1 MNLEEWLKEHTVNII
16 VGILGIAGGIYVFWL
31 HSSIA
36 VYESK
41 VSINQENIKVCLE
54 KIKDIDQKLKE
65 LTGNKSCD
73 CAAYNIIL
81 KNHEGKIESLTKALK
96 QKLSEQ
102 SAEEN

>member
-1 MNLEEWLKEHTVNII
+1 MNWEEWLKEHGVNIF
-16 VGILGIAGGIYVFWL
+16 VGVFGIAGGIYVFWL

-41 VSINQENIKVCLE
+41 VSINQENIKECLE
-54 KIKDIDQKLKE
+54 KIKGIDQKLKD
-65 LTGNKSCD
+65 LTENKSCD

-81 KNHEGKIESLTKALK
+81 KKHEDKIGSLTKALK
-96 QKLSEQ
+96 QKISEQ